1 MDNKNM
7 KPGFLKK
14 LIVLGKN
21 TSISE
26 NDSVEF
32 SAIKLIDLNM
42 EDKQDFRLDLKR
54 VRFTD
59 IQAFENFAVESTL
72 VSFDLEEWDEILLKI
87 DVRTEDLLDLK
98 AAAKILLPRLRD
110 FKIETVAE
118 YFNLDLSSGKETE
131 VVYNLLLTFIYRLQ
145 KLSPAIFQQLMTL
158 SFGSK
163 DTWGRFLTE
172 GRKIEIA
179 DFVPPVVKDEFL
191 LNFSGVRGEK
201 DIGTKTDYSNVMLK
215 KEEVLEYYQNG
226 GPISSQMEKFEQRKE
241 QKMMAQAVASAFNEG
256 DFLLA
261 EAGAGVGKSLAYLV
275 PALLWAEKNKDRT
288 VVSTNTKN
296 LQEQLFFKDLPL
308 LEKALPFE
316 FKVTLLKGKKN
327 YLCLYRL
334 YNLINK
340 AEYEFPLEDQK
351 ALSNLAVWAAETS
364 SGDIAENCGFDQVKN
379 NALWNRVCCEGS
391 SCLNLECPHY
401 QKCFYLKV
409 KKEAAKSH
417 LLVVNHSL
425 FFSDVLSEG
434 RTLSVGNLVLDE
446 AHNLENSATQFLGEE
461 VSFWKIKEILDRL
474 YHRRME
480 AEWGVLGE
488 IKLVLQRSSLKKM
501 EKSWIEDKLRKAI
514 EELSKTFKV
523 SEELFKKVPARLKGF
538 SSDDHLKLRYKKE
551 DKIVSILN
559 EEGEKLIVSL
569 KKLQAKLEAV
579 STALEELKS
588 SELEGKREIL
598 QQLQTGMAEIQE
610 LIDSSQALF
619 SAEDEEYVYWIECP
633 VQKESP
639 DCKLCMAPLEVG
651 ASLNEL
657 IYENLRTAVF
667 TSATLSVNGDFTYI
681 KDRLGLNLVDE
692 ERVKTLCLGSTFEFE
707 KQAKVLVPSFVPSP
721 KSEGYVEMTKEL
733 LEECGR
739 RFRKNILALFTSYE
753 MLNQVYSAL
762 KSSFRSE
769 GILLLGQG
777 KDGQSTNLFERF
789 KGEKGAILLGTSSFW
804 EGVDAPGKALEI
816 LILVKLPFAVPTE
829 PLASARM
836 ERLEAS
842 GKNPFLSYSLPEAV
856 IKFKQGFGRLI
867 RKKDDYG
874 LAIIL
879 DSRVLT
885 QRYGRVFLDSLPV
898 KSLAVKN
905 KKELTDEISS
915 WFEKEKKLIHIK
927 N

>member
-1 MDNKNM
+1 M
-7 KPGFLKK
+7 KPAFFKK
-14 LIVLGKN
+14 LVILGKN
-21 TSISE
+21 KSASE

-32 SAIKLIDLNM
+32 SAIRLIDLKIG
-42 EDKQDFRLDLKR
+42 DKLDFSFDLKR
-54 VRFTD
+54 PRFKD
-59 IQAFENFAVESTL
+59 IQAFENFSEESS
-72 VSFDLEEWDEILLKI
+72 VVIYDVQDWQEILDKVEI
-87 DVRTEDLLDLK
+87 QPENLLELREIS
-98 AAAKILLPRLRD
+98 KILFPRLRD
-110 FKIETVAE
+110 FKLNTVAR
-118 YFNLDLSSGKETE
+118 YLNLDPFFSAGETD
-131 VVYNLLLTFIYRLQ
+131 VVHQLLLAFIDRLQ
-145 KLSPAIFQQLMTL
+145 KLSPVIFQQLMTL

-172 GRKIEIA
+172 GRKIELT
-179 DFVPPVVKDEFL
+179 DFVPSEEKDDLL
-191 LNFSGVRGEK
+191 LNFNGTRGEK
-201 DIGTKTDYSNVMLK
+201 EIGSKTDYSDVWQK
-215 KEEVLEYYQNG
+215 EEEVLAYYQNG

-241 QKMMAQAVASAFNEG
+241 QKIMAQAVASAFNEG
-256 DFLLA
+256 DFLLV

-275 PALLWAEKNKDRT
+275 SALLWAEKNKDRT
-288 VVSTNTKN
+288 IVSTNTKN

-351 ALSNLAVWAAETS
+351 ALSNLAVWAAETI
-364 SGDIAENCGFDQVKN
+364 SGDIAENSGFDLVKS
-379 NALWNRVCCEGS
+379 APLWNRVCCEGS
-391 SCLNLECPHY
+391 SCLNQECPHY
-401 QKCFYLKV
+401 QKCFYFKI
-409 KKEAAKSH
+409 KREALKSH

-425 FFSDVLSEG
+425 LFSELLAEG
-434 RTLSVGNLVLDE
+434 RTLSAESLILDE
-446 AHNLENSATQFLGEE
+446 AHNLENVATQFLGKEL
-461 VSFWKIKEILDRL
+461 SFWKIKETLDRL
-474 YHRRME
+474 YHRKMQ
-480 AEWGVLGE
+480 AEWGIFGE
-488 IKLVLQRSSLKKM
+488 VKSRLQRSALKKI

-514 EELSKTFKV
+514 EEVGKTYKS
-523 SEELFKKVPARLKGF
+523 SEELFKKVPSRLKGF
-538 SSDDHLKLRYKKE
+538 SSNDYLKLRYKKD

-559 EEGEKLIVSL
+559 DEGEKLIVSL
-569 KKLQAKLEAV
+569 KKLHDKLEVV
-579 STALEELKS
+579 SAALEELKS
-588 SELEGKREIL
+588 SDFEGKRESI
-598 QQLQTGMAEIQE
+598 QQVQAEMTQIQD
-610 LIDSSQALF
+610 LIDSAQDLF
-619 SAEDEEYVYWIECP
+619 TAEDEGYVYWIECP
-633 VQKESP
+633 AQKEDIDS
-639 DCKLCMAPLEVG
+639 KLCMAPLEVG
-651 ASLNEL
+651 ESLNEL
-657 IYENLRTAVF
+657 IYENLRTAIF
-667 TSATLSVNGDFTYI
+667 TSATLSVNGDFSYI
-681 KDRLGLNLVDE
+681 KDRLGLNNLEE
-692 ERVKTLCLGSTFEFE
+692 ERVKTLYLGSTFSFE
-707 KQAKVLVPSFVPSP
+707 KQAKVLIPSFVPSP
-721 KSEGYVEMTKEL
+721 KSEGYVEVAKEL
-733 LEECGR
+733 IEECGR

-874 LAIIL
+874 LVIIL

-898 KSLAVKN
+898 KSLTVKN
-905 KKELTDEISS
+905 KKELSDQIST